1 MKNKIA
7 ILFVFVM
14 LILTAGCAQRPSGSK
29 EIFSE
34 DYNYPV
40 EVCGI
45 TLESAPKRV
54 VVLSP
59 SLAEIISDMGF
70 SDTLVGRSKE
80 CDYPETVSQLT
91 ATGSVL
97 LPDIDEITKLKPDL
111 LLVQTQPSDS
121 ISKLFKEKNIPVIV
135 VPAARRFEELQTV
148 YTNIGKI
155 FSGDKTGLSKGIAHM
170 KALSDALKSITEAT
184 APFSAEKPVVAV
196 YITDSFGHAATGDT
210 VLHYLITSA
219 GAVNA
224 AGSGKEWI
232 ADKDML
238 SKADVVFCP
247 DQLTENIKVMAN
259 LANSPAIKNGR
270 VYGIQA
276 AAMERQS
283 QRMIDAVKVMAQKM
297 YPDAIAATTGQPSQ
311 TSMR

>member
-7 ILFVFVM
+7 ILFAFVI
-14 LILTAGCAQRPSGSK
+14 LILTAGCAQRPSESK
-29 EIFSE
+29 EMFSD

-40 EVCGI
+40 EVCGV

-70 SDTLVGRSKE
+70 GDALVGRSKE
-80 CDYPETVSQLT
+80 CDYPETVAELT

-97 LPDIDEITKLKPDL
+97 LPDIDKITKLKPDL
-111 LLVQTQPSDS
+111 LIMQTQPSDS
-121 ISKLFKEKNIPVIV
+121 INKLLKDKNISVIV

-148 YTNIGKI
+148 YTNIGRI

-170 KALSDALKSITEAT
+170 KALDDALKSINQAT
-184 APFSAEKPVVAV
+184 VPFANEKPLTAV

-210 VLHYLITSA
+210 VLHRLIISA

-224 AGSGKEWI
+224 AGSGKEWT
-232 ADKDML
+232 ADKEML
-238 SKADVVFCP
+238 SKADVVF
-247 DQLTENIKVMAN
+247 
-259 LANSPAIKNGR
+259 
-270 VYGIQA
+270 
-276 AAMERQS
+276 
-283 QRMIDAVKVMAQKM
+283 
-297 YPDAIAATTGQPSQ
+297 
-311 TSMR
+311 